1 MDAFSANSDA
11 SDASLMMLLL
21 VFLVHEIWVLGLF
34 WVENVVGEIVKNIGM
49 CSILRAIDN

>member
-21 VFLVHEIWVLGLF
+21 LLVHEIWVLGL
-34 WVENVVGEIVKNIGM
+34 
-49 CSILRAIDN
+49 L